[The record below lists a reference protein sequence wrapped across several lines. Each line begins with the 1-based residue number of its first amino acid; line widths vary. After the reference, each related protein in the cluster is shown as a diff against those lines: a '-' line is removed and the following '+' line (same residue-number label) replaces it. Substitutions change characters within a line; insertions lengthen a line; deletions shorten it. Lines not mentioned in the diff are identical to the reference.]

1 MKTLLIPVNYVFGHL
16 RYGHM
21 EVTLEDEDYQRFLN
35 ASDKEKENILDEND
49 ASLVVDDYEVD
60 DYGELDFNH
69 ISVQD
74 E

>member
-1 MKTLLIPVNYVFGHL
+1 MKTLVFHL
-16 RYGHM
+16 DYIIGRLRWGHM
-21 EVTLEDEDYQRFLN
+21 EVTLEDKDYQRFLN
-35 ASDKEKENILDEND
+35 ASNEEKENILDEND
-49 ASLVVDDYEVD
+49 AALVVDDYEVD